1 MYSPKIKEQ
10 LIPVIYNRAR
20 REHKPMTAII
30 NELIEESLYK
40 IYYCRNCNNQ
50 IEAEKGTKEAYC
62 DHCQSEVYL
71 ITSSL

>member
-10 LIPVIYNRAR
+10 LIPVLYNRAK
-20 REHKPMTAII
+20 RENKPMTAIV
-30 NELIEESLYK
+30 NSLIEESLYK

-50 IEAEKGTKEAYC
+50 IEAEQGTKTSYC
-62 DHCQSEVYL
+62 NHCQSEVYL

>member
-10 LIPVIYNRAR
+10 LIPLIYNMAK
-20 REHKPMTAII
+20 REHKPMTAVV
-30 NELIEESLYK
+30 NEILEESLYK

-50 IEAEKGTKEAYC
+50 IEADKGTKTAYC
-62 DHCQSEVYL
+62 EHCQSEVYL

>member
-10 LIPVIYNRAR
+10 LIPVIYKRAR

-50 IEAEKGTKEAYC
+50 IEAEK
-62 DHCQSEVYL
+62 
-71 ITSSL
+71 